1 VAGLQAQSKYFAVDL
16 VMRQFSCGFS
26 LYELLMSLLLAAILV
41 GIGLP
46 SLAKMNAN
54 GRIRAEVDALIHAI
68 HLARKESIMRRSV
81 VSICPSNNGLACQPS
96 LDWSQGWIMF
106 NNRDRDEP
114 PRIDDNEA
122 ILQIHRT
129 GPNVRIST
137 NRRGFTLRATEKR
150 ATNGTIVV
158 CDLHDRV
165 TPRALVVSYTGR
177 PRVTLENRRGEAYS
191 CVD

>member
-1 VAGLQAQSKYFAVDL
+1 
-16 VMRQFSCGFS
+16 MRQLNRGFT
-26 LYELLMSLLLAAILV
+26 LYELLMTFVLVSILV
-41 GIGLP
+41 GVGIP
-46 SLAKMNAN
+46 SFAKMSAN
-54 GRIRAEVDALIHAI
+54 GRISTEVNALFHAI

-81 VSICPSNNGLACQPS
+81 VSICPSVDGVACQPS

-106 NNRDRDEP
+106 NNLDRDEP
-114 PRIDDNEA
+114 PRVDDDEP
-122 ILQIHRT
+122 ILQIHRS
-129 GPNVRIST
+129 GPNIRIST

-177 PRVTLENRRGEAYS
+177 PRVTLETRRGESYS